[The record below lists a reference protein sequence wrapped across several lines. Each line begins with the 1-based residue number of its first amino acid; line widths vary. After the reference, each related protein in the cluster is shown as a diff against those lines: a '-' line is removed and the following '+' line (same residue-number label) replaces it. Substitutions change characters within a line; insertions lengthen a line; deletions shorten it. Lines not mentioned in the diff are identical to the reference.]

1 MQPPI
6 KTYTL
11 AEAQLK
17 LENYCTYQDR
27 CHREVRQK
35 LKDMH
40 MIPAACDQIMIHL
53 MQENY
58 LNEERFA
65 RSFARGKFKGKKW
78 GKARI
83 IKELRFRGVSKP
95 NINIA
100 LTEIND
106 EDYRETFEN
115 LVIKRLNQIKYE
127 KDKYKKRKKLADYLA
142 YRGWPMDW
150 IYERAKELIP

>member
-65 RSFARGKFKGKKW
+65 RSFARGKFKVKKM
-78 GKARI
+78 G
-83 IKELRFRGVSKP
+83 
-95 NINIA
+95 
-100 LTEIND
+100 
-106 EDYRETFEN
+106 
-115 LVIKRLNQIKYE
+115 
-127 KDKYKKRKKLADYLA
+127 
-142 YRGWPMDW
+142 
-150 IYERAKELIP
+150 